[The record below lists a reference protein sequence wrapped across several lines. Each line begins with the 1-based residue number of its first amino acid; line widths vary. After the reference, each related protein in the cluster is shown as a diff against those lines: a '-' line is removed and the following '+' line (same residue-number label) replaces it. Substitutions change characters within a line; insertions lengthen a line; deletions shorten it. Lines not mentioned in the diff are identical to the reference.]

1 MNMKILSR
9 LIGEKNLWDKA
20 LKDFSEEEI
29 IALIKLIGGQAVNR
43 LLCLTD
49 IASRPNI
56 ENLKDYWKRF
66 GSEVES
72 SIYSE
77 ELITAMAAKAKE
89 FESCQDPTKP
99 ESLCSAPAAQLNTR
113 PTGSTTT

>member
-9 LIGEKNLWDKA
+9 FVSEKNLWDKA

-43 LLCLTD
+43 LLALID
-49 IASRPNI
+49 IASRPNM
-56 ENLKDYWKRF
+56 ENLKEYWKHF

-72 SIYSE
+72 SIYSD
-77 ELITAMAAKAKE
+77 ELITAIAAKFRE
-89 FESCQDPTKP
+89 FESCQEPIKP
-99 ESLCSAPAAQLNTR
+99 ESSSSASAARQIIA